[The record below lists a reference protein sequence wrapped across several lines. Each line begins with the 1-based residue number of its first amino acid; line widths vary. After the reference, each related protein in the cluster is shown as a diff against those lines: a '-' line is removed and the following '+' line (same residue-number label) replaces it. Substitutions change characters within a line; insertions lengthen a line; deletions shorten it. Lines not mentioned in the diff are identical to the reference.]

1 MNIRNVL
8 KAYSL
13 LRQLS
18 DDETALLTTLRNLND
33 SEREQLVESLVP
45 TKGTGKG
52 AKKKRSTKS
61 PRATSL
67 QQQIQ
72 ATKRPALCT
81 YIMTI
86 NGNSEPCQGTE
97 NDAVHDKDAGYAGY
111 HPFESSSPA
120 RSAAKGSSS
129 KNGSPDTSGASSE
142 VEMESAS
149 GVMGD

>member
-8 KAYSL
+8 KTYSL

-72 ATKRPALCT
+72 ATTKAT
-81 YIMTI
+81 T
-86 NGNSEPCQGTE
+86 NGRCIFEVPDSNGAMC
-97 NDAVHDKDAGYAGY
+97 DATASDPIHDQSFGYAGY
-111 HPFESSSPA
+111 HEFQGT
-120 RSAAKGSSS
+120 GS
-129 KNGSPDTSGASSE
+129 
-142 VEMESAS
+142 
-149 GVMGD
+149 

>member
-1 MNIRNVL
+1 MNIRTVL
-8 KAYSL
+8 KTYSL
-13 LRQLS
+13 LRQLT
-18 DDETALLTTLRNLND
+18 DDETALLNTLRNLND

-52 AKKKRSTKS
+52 AKKKRSPKS

-111 HPFESSSPA
+111 HPFVSSSSA
-120 RSAAKGSSS
+120 RNAVAQSST
-129 KNGSPDTSGASSE
+129 NEDEVSSE
-142 VEMESAS
+142 TGLVDVSHAAV
-149 GVMGD
+149 GGD